1 MTSPSQTIS
10 SILKHDRKVN
20 SYKIA
25 LVRAI
30 NDVVLNF
37 PDLASPD
44 LATAGQDVA
53 VPLKMLAELWLAYY
67 WPFADPE
74 APILQGAVSVRAG
87 VTRNDFT
94 FRPEL
99 TTLRRQWDELQQTT
113 ASPADG
119 FLLFNEMR
127 VPRRRDRYGP
137 AMQEAYQKAVRKA
150 TGALKLP
157 IRYAG
162 PGDTTYSVF
171 DPPQRFADLPTAV
184 AVPGT
189 QPADRCLVIRA
200 ELWQTFRSLSLWIEA
215 LCLHE
220 WCLFTESLSQSGAH
234 PADRGDVYRL
244 LTARPDN
251 RRPLTWERNQ
261 VDLLLREGKVFH
273 CPWTQRRIVL
283 GTEYALDH
291 LLPVSVYPINEIWN
305 LVPSDPWF
313 NSHDKRDRLPSF
325 ACLQQA
331 EPHLVSAYGHYCTSA
346 TLRPAFREDTRLR
359 FSAAAPAA
367 SNLPIIVAHAVI
379 DLLDQFAELRS
390 LTRFSSCK

>member
-1 MTSPSQTIS
+1 MTSLSQTIS
-10 SILKHDRKVN
+10 NILKHDRKIN

-37 PDLASPD
+37 PDLAM
-44 LATAGQDVA
+44 AGQDVA

-67 WPFADPE
+67 WAFADPT
-74 APILQGAVSVRAG
+74 APILQGAVAVRGG
-87 VTRNDFT
+87 VARNDFT

-99 TTLRRQWDELQQTT
+99 TALRLQWDELQQTT

-127 VPRRRDRYGP
+127 VPRRRERCGP
-137 AMQEAYQKAVRKA
+137 AVQAAYQTAVRKA
-150 TGALKLP
+150 MSALELP

-162 PGDTTYSVF
+162 QGEATYSVF
-171 DPPQRFADLPTAV
+171 APPRLYADLPEAA

-189 QPADRCLVIRA
+189 QLKDRCLVIPA
-200 ELWQTFRSLSLWIEA
+200 ELWHTFRSLSLWVEA

-220 WCLFTESLSQSGAH
+220 WCLFTEGLDQGGKE

-244 LTARPDN
+244 LTARPGN

-261 VDLLLREGKVFH
+261 VDLLLQEGKAFH
-273 CPWTQRRIVL
+273 CPWTQRQIVL

-291 LLPVSVYPINEIWN
+291 LLPISVYPINEIWN

-313 NSHDKRDRLPSF
+313 NSHDKRDRLPSLV
-325 ACLQQA
+325 CLQQA
-331 EPHLVSAYGHYCTSA
+331 EPHLISAYAHYCTSA
-346 TLRPAFREDTRLR
+346 TLRPAFREDTGLR
-359 FSAAAPAA
+359 FTAAASA
-367 SNLPIIVAHAVI
+367 SLDLPIIVAHAVI
-379 DLLDQFAELRS
+379 DLLDRFADLRS
-390 LTRFSSCK
+390 LARFDRCR